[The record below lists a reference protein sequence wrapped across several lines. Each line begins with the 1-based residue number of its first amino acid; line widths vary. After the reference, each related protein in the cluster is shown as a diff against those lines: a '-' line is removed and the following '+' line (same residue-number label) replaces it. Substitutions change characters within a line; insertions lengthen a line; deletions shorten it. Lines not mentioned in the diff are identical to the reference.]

1 MVPSVVTL
9 TNPVPVGIPLMVTV
23 LAALS
28 LARFRPPGI
37 FTSLIPVADPPNW
50 NVIGSIAVPIQTVW
64 PPKGA
69 VV

>member
-1 MVPSVVTL
+1 
-9 TNPVPVGIPLMVTV
+9 MVTV

-28 LARFRPPGI
+28 LARFSPPGI